1 MFKYGTKEINRIARD
16 TNFNKNTC
24 EKVLRLYSILNFIN
38 SSKIANDLA
47 LKGGTAINLFLLNL
61 PRLSVDIDLDFN
73 LPLDRESMLLHRAKI
88 DSLIRSYMENEGYH
102 LSDKSKFVHTLD
114 SYVYSYQTTSGS
126 NDVLKI
132 EINYSDR
139 VHVFKPEIKTSS
151 DILDETTS
159 INALASEELIG
170 SKINA
175 LLARTTP
182 RDVYDVYNLFKS
194 GQIKDEKLVKKI
206 AIFYVCLGSDLPI
219 DFNEILNRALNKI
232 QNLNYQRI
240 KETLIPVLHKGIK
253 FDVDEVTSYVSKKIK
268 EMFILDSND
277 TKFIDG
283 INNRSF
289 IPNVL
294 FENYNTEDV
303 SNHPMGLWKTK

>member
-1 MFKYGTKEINRIARD
+1 M
-16 TNFNKNTC
+16 
-24 EKVLRLYSILNFIN
+24 RLFSVLNFIN
-38 SSKIANDLA
+38 NSDFRNTLA
-47 LKGGTAINLFLLNL
+47 LKGGTAINLFLLDL

-73 LPLDRESMLLHRAKI
+73 LPLEKEAMISYRENIKWH
-88 DSLIRSYMENEGYH
+88 IRSFMENEGYH

-139 VHVFKPEIKTSS
+139 VHVLKTEIKNSTN
-151 DILDETTS
+151 ILGEIAS
-159 INALASEELIG
+159 INVLTNEELIG

-175 LLARTTP
+175 LLTRSTP

-194 GQIKDEKLVKKI
+194 GLIDKKDLIKKI
-206 AIFYVCLGSDLPI
+206 AIFYVCLGSDIPI
-219 DFNEILNRALNKI
+219 NFEEILSKALDKI
-232 QNLNYQRI
+232 TNLNYQTV

-253 FDVDEVTSYVSKKIK
+253 FDVNEVTSFVSFAIK

-277 TKFIDG
+277 IEF
-283 INNRSF
+283 INNFNNKSF
-289 IPNVL
+289 TPNIL
-294 FENYNTEDV
+294 FENHDVEDV
-303 SNHPMGLWKTK
+303 SKHPMGLWKTK

>member
-1 MFKYGTKEINRIARD
+1 M
-16 TNFNKNTC
+16 
-24 EKVLRLYSILNFIN
+24 
-38 SSKIANDLA
+38 
-47 LKGGTAINLFLLNL
+47 
-61 PRLSVDIDLDFN
+61 
-73 LPLDRESMLLHRAKI
+73 
-88 DSLIRSYMENEGYH
+88 
-102 LSDKSKFVHTLD
+102 
-114 SYVYSYQTTSGS
+114 
-126 NDVLKI
+126 
-132 EINYSDR
+132 
-139 VHVFKPEIKTSS
+139 
-151 DILDETTS
+151 
-159 INALASEELIG
+159 ASEELIG

-232 QNLNYQRI
+232 QNLNHPRI

-294 FENYNTEDV
+294 FENYNTENV